1 MYMHMYA
8 YMYLYVYICIYIY
21 MYMYL
26 YMYMHM
32 CMCVSIYKCIHMFVY
47 IYTYNRYGQCYLT
60 TIYWIDI
67 QRWWDYGEIDPHTP
81 LPLPPRQGAVWC
93 SPPTR
98 CRCMGVGRLGPCIE
112 KEVRI
117 TLIRFGLM
125 SRFNVSHSSNKSR
138 CPNVLGNS

>member
-1 MYMHMYA
+1 MYI
-8 YMYLYVYICIYIY
+8 YVCICKCVYVCVYVYIYICIYIY

-26 YMYMHM
+26 YMYMM

-81 LPLPPRQGAVWC
+81 SRCHHARGSCGVPLPHGVVAWVWA
-93 SPPTR
+93 
-98 CRCMGVGRLGPCIE
+98 GWDHV
-112 KEVRI
+112 
-117 TLIRFGLM
+117 
-125 SRFNVSHSSNKSR
+125 
-138 CPNVLGNS
+138 